1 MSLHAQLSPEAA
13 ARLAAM
19 QRQSTITSIII
30 SFLVILLLGL
40 LLAFILISPTVQEVP
55 VLIGYKPP
63 EKIEDVLDE
72 KKTSTRTQQK
82 PQAPASARTRVIV
95 SASAS
100 ALAIPTVD
108 APVSEPSVDF
118 IGADDFGAGLDGL
131 GDGHAAGGGG
141 GFGSTNQASG
151 GLKGSLYDFKQKP
164 NGKPITYDLGN
175 PSEFIERVLKLQ
187 RSRYSD
193 AALRRHFQA
202 PNSLYLTH
210 LAIPFSAAAEGP
222 SYFGA
227 KDLMQPSGWVA
238 HYRGRVK
245 VPKTGEYRFS
255 GLGDDYLV
263 VMIDGKVRLVGSWS
277 DIQPAVANGWTPT
290 EPTGKHASPF
300 HHVRIVYGDWV
311 KLREGQEI
319 DVQIALGER
328 PGGHVGFLLHI
339 EEKSASYRNDAT
351 GRPIL
356 PLFTTAPFANEERER
371 LTKAFGHYEFEW
383 DQVPIFPVR

>member
-19 QRQSTITSIII
+19 QRQSTLTSIII

-40 LLAFILISPTVQEVP
+40 LLAFILIAPSVKEVEMVVAYTNPKISEEKVDTPKPT
-55 VLIGYKPP
+55 
-63 EKIEDVLDE
+63 
-72 KKTSTRTQQK
+72 TRPQQK
-82 PQAPASARTRVIV
+82 PAAAPAARSMVIAAATT
-95 SASAS
+95 SS
-100 ALAIPTVD
+100 LAIPQMD
-108 APVSEPSVDF
+108 APVSEPT
-118 IGADDFGAGLDGL
+118 IDFGSANDFGEGLDSF
-131 GDGHAAGGGG
+131 GDGQAAGGGG
-141 GFGSTNQASG
+141 GFGSANQASG

-164 NGKPITYDLGN
+164 NGKPIAYDLGN
-175 PSEFIERVLKLQ
+175 PNEYIERVLRLQ

-193 AALRRHFQA
+193 AALRRHFEA

-210 LAIPFSAAAEGP
+210 LAIPFSLAAEGP
-222 SYFGA
+222 GYFGA
-227 KDLMQPSGWVA
+227 KDLIQPSGWVA

-263 VMIDGKVRLVGSWS
+263 VLVDGKVRLVGSWS

-290 EPTGKHASPF
+290 EPTGKHVSPF
-300 HHVRIVYGDWV
+300 HNVRLVYGDWI

-328 PGGHVGFLLHI
+328 PGGYVGYLLHI
-339 EEKSASYRNDAT
+339 EEKSASYRNDAN

-356 PLFTTAPFANEERER
+356 PLFTTAPFAPEERER
-371 LTKAFGHYEFEW
+371 LTKAFGSYEFEW
-383 DQVPIFPVR
+383 DQVPIFFQR

>member
-13 ARLAAM
+13 ARLAAL
-19 QRQSTITSIII
+19 QRQSTLTSILI
-30 SFLVILLLGL
+30 SFLVILLFGL
-40 LLAFILISPTVQEVP
+40 LLAFIFIVPTVKEVEMVVAYTNP
-55 VLIGYKPP
+55 SMTEEKVDTRKP
-63 EKIEDVLDE
+63 
-72 KKTSTRTQQK
+72 TTRPQQK
-82 PQAPASARTRVIV
+82 PSAPSSARSMVIAAAT
-95 SASAS
+95 SSS
-100 ALAIPTVD
+100 LALPQMD
-108 APVSEPSVDF
+108 DPVSDPT
-118 IGADDFGAGLDGL
+118 IDFGAASDFGEGLDSFGE
-131 GDGHAAGGGG
+131 GQAAGGGG
-141 GFGSTNQASG
+141 GFGSANQASG

-164 NGKPITYDLGN
+164 NGKPIAYDLGN
-175 PSEFIERVLKLQ
+175 PNEFIERVLRLQ

-193 AALRRHFQA
+193 AALRRHFEA

-245 VPKTGEYRFS
+245 VPKTGKYRFS

-263 VMIDGKVRLVGSWS
+263 VLVDGKVRLVGSWS

-290 EPTGKHASPF
+290 EPTGKFHSPF
-300 HHVRIVYGDWV
+300 YQVRLVYGDWLN
-311 KLREGQEI
+311 LREGQEI
-319 DVQIALGER
+319 EVQIALGER

-339 EEKSASYRNDAT
+339 EEEGVSYRKDGS

-356 PLFTTAPFANEERER
+356 PLFTTTPFAPEERER
-371 LTKAFGHYEFEW
+371 LTKAFGSYEFEW
-383 DQVPIFPVR
+383 DQVPIFSQR

>member
-19 QRQSTITSIII
+19 QRQSTLTSIII

-40 LLAFILISPTVQEVP
+40 LLAFILIAPSVKEVEMVVAYTNPTIAEEKVDTP
-55 VLIGYKPP
+55 KP
-63 EKIEDVLDE
+63 
-72 KKTSTRTQQK
+72 TTRPQQK
-82 PQAPASARTRVIV
+82 PAAAPAARSMVIAAATT
-95 SASAS
+95 SS
-100 ALAIPTVD
+100 LAIPQMD
-108 APVSEPSVDF
+108 APVSEPT
-118 IGADDFGAGLDGL
+118 IDFGSANDFGEGLDSF
-131 GDGHAAGGGG
+131 GDGQAAGGGG
-141 GFGSTNQASG
+141 GFGSANQASG

-164 NGKPITYDLGN
+164 NGKPIAYDLGN
-175 PSEFIERVLKLQ
+175 PNEYIERVLRLQ

-193 AALRRHFQA
+193 AALRRHFEA

-210 LAIPFSAAAEGP
+210 LAIPFSLAAEGP
-222 SYFGA
+222 GYFGA
-227 KDLMQPSGWVA
+227 KDLIQPSGWVA

-263 VMIDGKVRLVGSWS
+263 VLVDGKVRLVGSWS

-290 EPTGKHASPF
+290 EPTGKHVSPF
-300 HHVRIVYGDWV
+300 HNVRLVYGDWI

-328 PGGHVGFLLHI
+328 PGGYVGYLLHI
-339 EEKSASYRNDAT
+339 EEKSASYRNDAN

-356 PLFTTAPFANEERER
+356 PLFTTAPFAPEERER
-371 LTKAFGHYEFEW
+371 LTKAFGSYEFEW
-383 DQVPIFPVR
+383 DQVPIFFQR

>member
-19 QRQSTITSIII
+19 QRQSTLTSIII

-40 LLAFILISPTVQEVP
+40 LLAFILIAPSVKEVEMVVAYTNPKISEEKVDTPKPT
-55 VLIGYKPP
+55 
-63 EKIEDVLDE
+63 
-72 KKTSTRTQQK
+72 TRPQQK
-82 PQAPASARTRVIV
+82 PAAAPAARSMVIAAATT
-95 SASAS
+95 SS
-100 ALAIPTVD
+100 LAIPQMD
-108 APVSEPSVDF
+108 APVSEPT
-118 IGADDFGAGLDGL
+118 IDFGSANDFGEGLDSF
-131 GDGHAAGGGG
+131 GDGQAAGGGG
-141 GFGSTNQASG
+141 GFGSANQASG

-164 NGKPITYDLGN
+164 NGKPIAYDLGN
-175 PSEFIERVLKLQ
+175 PNEYIERVLRLQ

-193 AALRRHFQA
+193 AALRRHFEA

-210 LAIPFSAAAEGP
+210 LAIPFSLAAEGP
-222 SYFGA
+222 GYFGA
-227 KDLMQPSGWVA
+227 KDLIQPSGWVA

-263 VMIDGKVRLVGSWS
+263 VLVDGKVRLVGSWS

-300 HHVRIVYGDWV
+300 HNVRLVYGDWI

-328 PGGHVGFLLHI
+328 PGGYVGYLLHI
-339 EEKSASYRNDAT
+339 EEKSASYRNDAN

-356 PLFTTAPFANEERER
+356 PLFTTAPFAPEERER
-371 LTKAFGHYEFEW
+371 LTKAFGSYEFEW
-383 DQVPIFPVR
+383 DQVPIFFQR

>member
-19 QRQSTITSIII
+19 QRQSTISAVII

-40 LLAFILISPTVQEVP
+40 LLALILIQPAVQEVN
-55 VLIGYKPP
+55 VLVGYTRPQDSEEP
-63 EKIEDVLDE
+63 LD
-72 KKTSTRTQQK
+72 TQK
-82 PQAPASARTRVIV
+82 PTLRPQPKPSAAPSARSMVIASTAPSEFAIPQMDEAPAE
-95 SASAS
+95 
-100 ALAIPTVD
+100 PTM
-108 APVSEPSVDF
+108 DF
-118 IGADDFGAGLDGL
+118 GGADDFGAGLDGF
-131 GDGHAAGGGG
+131 GEGQGAGGGG
-141 GFGSTNQASG
+141 GFGTANQASG

-164 NGKPITYDLGN
+164 NGKPIAYDLGN
-175 PSEFIERVLKLQ
+175 PNEFIERVLRLQ

-193 AALRRHFQA
+193 AALRRHFEA

-245 VPKTGEYRFS
+245 VPKTGKYRFS

-263 VMIDGKVRLVGSWS
+263 VLVDGKVRLVGSWS

-290 EPTGKHASPF
+290 EPTGKFHSPF
-300 HHVRIVYGDWV
+300 YQVRLVYGDWMN
-311 KLREGQEI
+311 LREGQEI

-328 PGGHVGFLLHI
+328 PGGHVGFLLHM
-339 EEKSASYRNDAT
+339 EEEGVSYRKDSA

-356 PLFTTAPFANEERER
+356 PLFTTAPFAPEERER
-371 LTKAFGHYEFEW
+371 LTKAFGSYEFEW
-383 DQVPIFPVR
+383 DQVPIFSQR